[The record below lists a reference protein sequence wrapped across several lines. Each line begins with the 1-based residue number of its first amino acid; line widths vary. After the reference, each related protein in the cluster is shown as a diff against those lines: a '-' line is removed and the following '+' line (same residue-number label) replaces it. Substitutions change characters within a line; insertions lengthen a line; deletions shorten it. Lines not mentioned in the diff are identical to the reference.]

1 MPDSTLGVERSTLTP
16 NVQVNGALGDRVE
29 GGAKRGSNL
38 FHSFG
43 QFNINNGQRVYFAN
57 PTGFETVT

>member
-1 MPDSTLGVERSTLTP
+1 MTP